1 MTALVQDTP
10 FTIQRNNPITAGDN
24 AVLGNPEIDTAN
36 QKVTINWD
44 QLFSGTV
51 TLSVRTEG
59 CGVHQIGIE
68 LVLRLYRKQFF
79 QEFRQVK
86 F

>member
-1 MTALVQDTP
+1 MILGMIAVAIDANPAVNATFAAGRIVVTALVQDTP

-44 QLFSGTV
+44 QLF
-51 TLSVRTEG
+51 LE
-59 CGVHQIGIE
+59 Q
-68 LVLRLYRKQFF
+68 LL
-79 QEFRQVK
+79 
-86 F
+86 